1 MQAAAVMLPRRR
13 AGRGRIGWLGLLAPA
28 AALGVGI
35 LLLRLLAGGPHAL
48 ALVGAVAT
56 PALAAA
62 RWERAPFA
70 VALWLVAWLS
80 HGLVAQAAAVALI
93 VLAAATVAEVA
104 AAIAPKWSLAAGLVV
119 LCVLDVI
126 LVWATP
132 QVGPATTALHR
143 APLPSAAGHPIPRL
157 GDATFGSATMGWLD
171 FAAAALLGVA
181 VTRRVRAAVAT
192 GLAAGAWGL
201 LLIVT
206 SVVPATVPTL
216 VGLVASRI
224 R

>member
-1 MQAAAVMLPRRR
+1 MLPRRGLR
-13 AGRGRIGWLGLLAPA
+13 GGRIGWLGLLAPA
-28 AALGVGI
+28 AALGLGI
-35 LLLRLLAGGPHAL
+35 VLLRLLAGGPHAL
-48 ALVGAVAT
+48 ALVGAIAT
-56 PALAAA
+56 PVLAAA
-62 RWERAPFA
+62 RRRRAPFA
-70 VALWLVAWLS
+70 VGLWLVAWLA

-93 VLAAATVAEVA
+93 VLAAATVAELA
-104 AAIAPKWSLAAGLVV
+104 AMIAPGWSLAAGLVV
-119 LCVLDVI
+119 LCVVDVI

-171 FAAAALLGVA
+171 FAAASLLGVV
-181 VTRRVRAAVAT
+181 VTKRVRAAVAT

-216 VGLVASRI
+216 LGLVASRI